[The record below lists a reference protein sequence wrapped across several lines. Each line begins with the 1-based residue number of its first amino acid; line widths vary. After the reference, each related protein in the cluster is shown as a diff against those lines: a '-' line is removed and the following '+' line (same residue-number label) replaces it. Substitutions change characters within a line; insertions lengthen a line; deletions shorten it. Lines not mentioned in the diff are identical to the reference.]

1 MAPAPVGAVLL
12 LLIVHS
18 AAPLERRPHADLAI
32 ADLAKS
38 PVVLAARRELTDA
51 GTVANGVN
59 SSAADEGSDSASPSA
74 ATTANNN
81 LTDADDSSLDDASDY
96 SRDSHAVSLAEEH
109 AQTDSLYDSVGVGVS
124 APFLGGMMIG
134 LIVVRR
140 ISRAAARADEYETI
154 QSSCWSRRRRS
165 REREYARASTRSGDL
180 SLA

>member
-1 MAPAPVGAVLL
+1 MF
-12 LLIVHS
+12 
-18 AAPLERRPHADLAI
+18 
-32 ADLAKS
+32 
-38 PVVLAARRELTDA
+38 T
-51 GTVANGVN
+51 
-59 SSAADEGSDSASPSA
+59 SSARAQLTVTRSSGRARTGRKLTHNDSALPSA
-74 ATTANNN
+74 ATTANNS
-81 LTDADDSSLDDASDY
+81 LTDADDSPLDDASDN

-154 QSSCWSRRRRS
+154 QSSCWSRQRS
-165 REREYARASTRSGDL
+165 REREYARAGTRSGDL